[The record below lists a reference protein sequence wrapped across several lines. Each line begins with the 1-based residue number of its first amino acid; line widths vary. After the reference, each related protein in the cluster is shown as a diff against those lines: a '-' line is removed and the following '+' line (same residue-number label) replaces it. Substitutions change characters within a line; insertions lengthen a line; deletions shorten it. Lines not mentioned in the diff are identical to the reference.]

1 MVLTL
6 SEIIKTTQALLWF
19 VFLHIIIFIFF
30 CAFILNASLIN
41 SIWLGHSLF
50 KHYGNLCFL
59 IRLFCSF
66 TLNII
71 IDIVLCLL
79 PYYLGFPCSSVGNES
94 ACNAGDQG
102 LIPGSGRSSGEGN
115 GNPLQYA
122 WLENPM
128 DRGAWQTIVHGV
140 AKVRHDLA
148 TEPSPPS
155 YYLSCVCSIISFS
168 YPLLFC
174 LHLGYVLLF
183 HFILS
188 FFFFYSVLPCFLWFL
203 CELQYAPSI

>member
-19 VFLHIIIFIFF
+19 VFLHIIIFNFF

-122 WLENPM
+122 
-128 DRGAWQTIVHGV
+128 
-140 AKVRHDLA
+140 
-148 TEPSPPS
+148 
-155 YYLSCVCSIISFS
+155 
-168 YPLLFC
+168 
-174 LHLGYVLLF
+174 
-183 HFILS
+183 
-188 FFFFYSVLPCFLWFL
+188 
-203 CELQYAPSI
+203 